1 MKLLEGK
8 VAVVTGAARGIGKAI
23 AIQFAK
29 EGANVAFTDLAIDE
43 NGKKTEEELNALGVK
58 AKGYASNAA
67 NFEDTHK
74 VIDQI
79 MQDFGRIDI
88 LVNNA
93 GITKDGLMMRMS
105 EAQWDAV
112 LNVNLKSAFNFIH
125 AVTPIMAR
133 QRSGSIIN
141 MSSVV
146 GVSGNA
152 GQCNYSAS
160 KAGMI
165 GLAKSIAKEMGPRGI
180 RANAIAPGFIITE
193 MTNALPEEVKQ
204 GWYQQIPLRRGG
216 SPRGRGEGGRFLFSA
231 TRGCGEGGSV
241 PCLRPLLLRERTG
254 NSLLRSDELLISL
267 RFHTRKGG

>member
-88 LVNNA
+88 LVNA
-93 GITKDGLMMRMS
+93 HRMV
-105 EAQWDAV
+105 QPCDPMTYV
-112 LNVNLKSAFNFIH
+112 LPVFL
-125 AVTPIMAR
+125 T
-133 QRSGSIIN
+133 
-141 MSSVV
+141 
-146 GVSGNA
+146 
-152 GQCNYSAS
+152 AS
-160 KAGMI
+160 
-165 GLAKSIAKEMGPRGI
+165 
-180 RANAIAPGFIITE
+180 
-193 MTNALPEEVKQ
+193 
-204 GWYQQIPLRRGG
+204 
-216 SPRGRGEGGRFLFSA
+216 
-231 TRGCGEGGSV
+231 
-241 PCLRPLLLRERTG
+241 
-254 NSLLRSDELLISL
+254 
-267 RFHTRKGG
+267 